1 MEIRC
6 TGVCS
11 RCGRCNKAA
20 RMQHA
25 DNRKTKMMVLPDTFI
40 PDMKTKGYGV
50 CFDIGTTTA
59 AGILC
64 NLETGE
70 IIDKIAKT
78 NPQIEFGMDV
88 ISRITFCSKDG
99 RGTDFLRKKITDCI
113 NEIID
118 ELSDN
123 QRINSDCIIKAVIC
137 GNTAMSHIFAGY
149 NPYKLAKAPF
159 TAEYE
164 GALTLSQRQSMLKI
178 SKTANVLVLPNI
190 AGHIGGDITA
200 GIIATGLLEKKHLTL
215 FIDIGTNGEIVI
227 TDGIRSFACSAAA
240 GPAFEGAAVLHGM
253 RAADGAIERIIIEE
267 GNVYFHT
274 IGECQPKGLCGSG
287 IIDGVAQLLKAGII
301 DKTGRMLTPE
311 KAKARKSPYA
321 EHIAYLSGLLC
332 FTVGYGPDGQPIVIT
347 QKDIR
352 EVQLAKGAVAAG
364 IKLLLDEM
372 EASADDIK
380 QLIVAGAFGNYIDVE
395 SAVSIGLLPDIKRE
409 NITFAGNTAGIGAAM
424 TLMSERELDKAVNIP
439 DRIEYVELSDK
450 ENFQDVFI
458 KSMEF

>member
-1 MEIRC
+1 
-6 TGVCS
+6 
-11 RCGRCNKAA
+11 
-20 RMQHA
+20 
-25 DNRKTKMMVLPDTFI
+25 
-40 PDMKTKGYGV
+40 
-50 CFDIGTTTA
+50 
-59 AGILC
+59 
-64 NLETGE
+64 
-70 IIDKIAKT
+70 
-78 NPQIEFGMDV
+78 
-88 ISRITFCSKDG
+88 
-99 RGTDFLRKKITDCI
+99 
-113 NEIID
+113 
-118 ELSDN
+118 
-123 QRINSDCIIKAVIC
+123 
-137 GNTAMSHIFAGY
+137 
-149 NPYKLAKAPF
+149 
-159 TAEYE
+159 
-164 GALTLSQRQSMLKI
+164 MLKI

-253 RAADGAIERIIIEE
+253 RAADGAIEKIIIEE

-311 KAKARKSPYA
+311 KAKAKKSPYA

-332 FTVGYGPDGQPIVIT
+332 FTVGYGPDGQPIVIA

-409 NITFAGNTAGIGAAM
+409 NITFAGNTAGIGGAM

-439 DRIEYVELSDK
+439 DRIEHVELSDK